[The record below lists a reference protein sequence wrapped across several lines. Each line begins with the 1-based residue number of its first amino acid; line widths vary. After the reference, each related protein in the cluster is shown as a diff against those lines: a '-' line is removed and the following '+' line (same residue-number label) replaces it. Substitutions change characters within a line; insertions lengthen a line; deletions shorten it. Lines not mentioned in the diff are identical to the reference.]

1 MNGCYN
7 YISPSFIFILGFMIG
22 IYVEKFNNNDND
34 NDNNDKK
41 KILNFLV

>member
-1 MNGCYN
+1 MNGCHN

-34 NDNNDKK
+34 NKKK